1 DLGLA
6 LVGTSK
12 LDAESIAGDRFEH
25 VRRPERQVET
35 SGGEDRVWA
44 GRRGNT
50 QVLGPDRNQHVR
62 ARTDSVGS
70 PQVER
75 RAAVQLHGA
84 GRARGFR
91 HLAGNQI
98 GVAYEA
104 V

>member
-1 DLGLA
+1 MNSGAIREQRARFEIDDLQMDNSARTDDLGLA
-6 LVGTSK
+6 LVGTSQ

-25 VRRPERQVET
+25 VHRPERQVET

-70 PQVER
+70 PQVE
-75 RAAVQLHGA
+75 
-84 GRARGFR
+84 
-91 HLAGNQI
+91 
-98 GVAYEA
+98 
-104 V
+104 